1 MSKKIKKARNR
12 FRKRDEDLKRKFG
25 KRRDLTEEEIKEIGK
40 FAKDAKY
47 HHSKNEK
54 EDSGGDHDWV

>member
-12 FRKRDEDLKRKFG
+12 LRKREEELKRKFG
-25 KRRDLTEEEIKEIGK
+25 KRRDLTDEEIKEVRM
-40 FAKDAKY
+40 FANDAKY

-54 EDSGGDHDWV
+54 EVK

>member
-12 FRKRDEDLKRKFG
+12 LRKREEDLKRKFG

-47 HHSKNEK
+47 HCSKNEK
-54 EDSGGDHDWV
+54 EVK

>member
-12 FRKRDEDLKRKFG
+12 FRKREEDLKRKFG

-47 HHSKNEK
+47 NCSKNEK
-54 EDSGGDHDWV
+54 EVK